1 LTTASLR
8 AAIPYLL
15 SAALFGATC
24 AKSAENADFPAW
36 AYPHCDRTPP
46 AIEPD
51 NSRPLSVQGS
61 TVHFTAADLARAS
74 VAPDWFPPE
83 HAKMP
88 AVVAASRSDK
98 KIACGYCHLPDG
110 TGRPE
115 NAKIAGLSTAYIIAQ
130 VRGIHTQERRPA
142 KPGWPPSVLM
152 KDAIADLTDQEIAA
166 AAEYFSRQNTKS
178 FVRVVER
185 EYVPQHGV
193 LCGVFIPRE
202 GHVKLLG
209 QAILEMPIDVERFE
223 RRDPHTSYI
232 AYVPKG
238 SIERGHKLAST
249 GDNGRT
255 QPCAGCHGADLRSGP
270 ELEGPPLAG
279 RFASY
284 LFRQFYGF
292 KSGARGGD
300 SAQPMQSV
308 VANLTQ
314 ADMIDLAAYAASLN
328 P

>member
-1 LTTASLR
+1 MS
-8 AAIPYLL
+8 YLL
-15 SAALFGATC
+15 SVALLGANC
-24 AKSAENADFPAW
+24 VKSAKNAGFPAW
-36 AYPHCDRTPP
+36 AFPRCDRTPP

-51 NSRPLSVQGS
+51 NSRPLSVPGS
-61 TVHFTAADLARAS
+61 KVHFTAADLARAS
-74 VAPDWFPPE
+74 VALDWFPPD

-88 AVVAASRSDK
+88 AVVAVNRSDQ
-98 KIACGYCHLPDG
+98 KIACAYCHLPDG
-110 TGRPE
+110 NGRPE

-130 VRGIHTQERRPA
+130 VRSIHTAERRPA
-142 KPGWPPSVLM
+142 EPGWAPSALM
-152 KDAIADLTDQEIAA
+152 KDAIADLTDQEIAL
-166 AAEYFSRQNTKS
+166 AAEYFSSQKTKS
-178 FVRVVER
+178 FVSVVER
-185 EYVPQHGV
+185 EYVPRHGV

-202 GHVKLLG
+202 GHGTPLH
-209 QAILEMPIDVERFE
+209 QTILEMPIDVERFE

-238 SIERGHKLAST
+238 SVERGHKLAST

-284 LFRQFYGF
+284 LFRQLYGF
-292 KSGARGGD
+292 KSGARAGD

-314 ADMIDLAAYAASLN
+314 ADMVDLAAYAASLN
-328 P
+328 L

>member
-1 LTTASLR
+1 
-8 AAIPYLL
+8 LL
-15 SAALFGATC
+15 SVALLGATC
-24 AKSAENADFPAW
+24 VKAAESADFPAW
-36 AYPHCDRTPP
+36 AYPRCDRTPP

-61 TVHFTAADLARAS
+61 KVHFTAADLARAS
-74 VAPDWFPPE
+74 VAPDWFAPE

-88 AVVAASRSDK
+88 EVVAASRSDK
-98 KIACGYCHLPDG
+98 NIACGYCHLPDG
-110 TGRPE
+110 NGRPE
-115 NAKIAGLSTAYIIAQ
+115 NAKIAGLSIAYITAQ
-130 VRGIHTQERRPA
+130 VRNIHTQERRPA
-142 KPGWPPSVLM
+142 KPGWAPSVLM
-152 KDAIADLTDQEIAA
+152 KDAIADLTDEDIAA
-166 AAEYFSRQNTKS
+166 AAEYFSRQKANS
-178 FVRVVER
+178 FVRVAER
-185 EYVPQHGV
+185 EYVPQHGGA
-193 LCGVFIPRE
+193 LCGVFVPVE
-202 GHVKLLG
+202 GHITPLR

-223 RRDPHTSYI
+223 RRDPHTTYI

-238 SIERGHKLAST
+238 SVERGRTLAST

-255 QPCAGCHGADLRSGP
+255 QPCAGCHGADLRSGS

-284 LFRQFYGF
+284 LFRQLYGF
-292 KSGARGGD
+292 KSGARAGD

-314 ADMIDLAAYAASLN
+314 ADMINLAAYAASLT

>member
-1 LTTASLR
+1 M
-8 AAIPYLL
+8 PYLFGVAVL
-15 SAALFGATC
+15 GATC
-24 AKSAENADFPAW
+24 VNSAENADFPAW
-36 AYPHCDRTPP
+36 AYPRCDRTAP
-46 AIEPD
+46 AVDPD
-51 NSRPLSVQGS
+51 SSRSLSVQGS
-61 TVHFTAADLARAS
+61 TVHLTAADLARAS
-74 VAPDWFPPE
+74 GAPDWFPSE

-110 TGRPE
+110 GGRPE

-130 VRGIHTQERRPA
+130 VRSIHTEERRPA
-142 KPGWPPSVLM
+142 KPGWAPSVLM

-166 AAEYFSRQNTKS
+166 AAEYFSRQKNQS

-185 EYVPQHGV
+185 EYAPPHGV
-193 LCGVFIPRE
+193 LCGVFIPAQGR
-202 GHVKLLG
+202 GTRLG

-223 RRDPHTSYI
+223 RRDPHTTYI

-238 SIERGHKLAST
+238 SVERGRNLAGT
-249 GDNGRT
+249 GDNGRA

-270 ELEGPPLAG
+270 EFEGPPLAG

-284 LFRQFYGF
+284 LFRQLYGF
-292 KSGARGGD
+292 KSGARAGD
-300 SAQPMQSV
+300 AAQPMQSV
-308 VANLTQ
+308 VANLLQT
-314 ADMIDLAAYAASLN
+314 DMIDLAAYAASLN

>member
-1 LTTASLR
+1 LR
-8 AAIPYLL
+8 AITPYLF
-15 SAALFGATC
+15 SAALLGATC
-24 AKSAENADFPAW
+24 VKSAGIPDFPAW
-36 AYPHCDRTPP
+36 AYPRCDTTAA

-51 NSRPLSVQGS
+51 NSRLLSVPGS
-61 TVHFTAADLARAS
+61 KVQLTAADLARTS
-74 VAPDWFPPE
+74 GAPDWFPSE

-88 AVVAASRSDK
+88 AVVAAKRSDK

-110 TGRPE
+110 NGRPE

-130 VRGIHTQERRPA
+130 VRSIRTLERQPA
-142 KPGWPPSVLM
+142 VRGWPPSALM
-152 KDAIADLTDQEIAA
+152 KDAIADLTEQDIAV
-166 AAEYFSRQNTKS
+166 AAEYFSRQKTKS
-178 FVRVVER
+178 FVKVVER
-185 EYVPQHGV
+185 ESVPRHEV
-193 LCGVFIPRE
+193 SCGAFIPAQ
-202 GHVKLLG
+202 GHVTPLR
-209 QAILEMPIDVERFE
+209 QTILEMPIDVGRFE
-223 RRDPHTSYI
+223 RRDPHTAYI

-238 SIERGHKLAST
+238 SIERGRKLADT

-284 LFRQFYGF
+284 LFRQLYGF

-300 SAQPMQSV
+300 AAQPMQSV
-308 VANLTQ
+308 VANLMQ
-314 ADMIDLAAYAASLN
+314 ADMIDLAAYAASLS